1 MNNKMDCKRNNSMIR
16 AFLFAALILIA
27 SPLLFA
33 RGAGES
39 GEPLTIKAAVFKG
52 PSGFG
57 MVKMMESPPEF
68 GDGSEVRIEVLP
80 TPQEMVARVSS
91 GEIDIAVFPTNL
103 AAKMYTA
110 GPGYPM
116 AAVSGYGLL
125 HLLSR
130 DTDIRSWAD
139 MEGETVHTVGKGA
152 SPDFLLRY
160 FLSRA
165 GLDPVADLKIDYS
178 IQAAP
183 QLAQALIA
191 GKVSHAVL
199 PEPFATLVNVR
210 DPSVKRV
217 IDLQKSWTDLYGGG
231 GNRSYPITVAVV
243 SPKLAEERP
252 ELVRLFFEA
261 YRDSIEWVNSNPEE
275 AAQLIEKY
283 DIMPAAIAAPAI
295 PNCNLAYS
303 SAADSRKEV
312 EEYLRVLLDFDPAS
326 VGGKLPDKG
335 FYLD

>member
-1 MNNKMDCKRNNSMIR
+1 MNYNMNRM
-16 AFLFAALILIA
+16 FLLTALMLMA
-27 SPLLFA
+27 LLPVFA

-39 GEPLTIKAAVFKG
+39 GESVTIKAAVFKG

-57 MVKMMESPPEF
+57 MVKMMENPPEF
-68 GDGSEVRIEVLP
+68 GHGNEVRIEVLP

-103 AAKMYTA
+103 AAKLYTA
-110 GPGYPM
+110 GPGYRM
-116 AAVSGYGLL
+116 TAVVGYGLL

-130 DTDIRSWAD
+130 DTGISSWAD
-139 MEGETVHTVGKGA
+139 LEGETIHTVGKGA

-165 GLDPVADLKIDYS
+165 GLDPAADLKIDYS

-191 GKVSHAVL
+191 EKVSFAVL
-199 PEPFATLVNVR
+199 PEPFATLVSTR

-217 IDLQKSWTDLYGGG
+217 IDLQKSWIDLYGGG

-252 ELVRLFFEA
+252 ELVRRFFEA
-261 YRDSIEWVNSNPEE
+261 YRDSIDWVNSNPDD
-275 AAQLIEKY
+275 AAKLIEKY

-295 PNCNLAYS
+295 ANCNLAYRG
-303 SAADSRKEV
+303 AVESRKEV
-312 EEYLRVLLDFDPAS
+312 EDYLRVLLDFDPSS

-335 FYLD
+335 FYFD